1 MLHMALAGLLPILI
15 LSAVH
20 GLTPYLV
27 LIAID
32 GVAHAQGGWSE
43 QGSIQTTVGT
53 RLLGVFLPAA
63 LTLAASLAALL
74 WQRIELSRSS
84 ITPAHFGASRLFRL
98 LLLLASALAGAW
110 LIVVG
115 FPLVDPSFASGIAF
129 QFDRYVLT
137 LTLLS
142 LATLLSGLV
151 ARALAPGRLDPESHS
166 HGQWWRVSRV
176 AGLLFWYFFAGF
188 LLLYSASSLVS
199 AFMDDPLATVPVP
212 GSWLVDLNDH
222 VNRVLAMIAAGA
234 QRPVFGASPLIST
247 TWFVYFVAA
256 YVAMGLLFDSWH
268 EAARTDSRPIAWLCG
283 SPARIGLWIYETLY
297 ALLAT
302 LAAVPAVV
310 LLSLIIV
317 HVQNVGLPY

>member
-1 MLHMALAGLLPILI
+1 MALAGLLPILI
-15 LSAVH
+15 LSAVY

-63 LTLAASLAALL
+63 LTLAASLSAVL

-84 ITPAHFGASRLFRL
+84 ITPAHFGVSRPFRL

-115 FPLVDPSFASGIAF
+115 FPLVDPSFASGVAF
-129 QFDRYVLT
+129 QLDRNVLT

-142 LATLLSGLV
+142 LFILVSGLV
-151 ARALAPGRLDPESHS
+151 ARALAPGRPDEESRS
-166 HGQWWRVSRV
+166 LGLWRRVSRI
-176 AGLLFWYFFAGF
+176 AATLFGYLFAGF
-188 LLLYSASSLVS
+188 LIFYAASSLVS
-199 AFMDDPLATVPVP
+199 AFMDDPLGTVPVP

-222 VNRVLAMIAAGA
+222 VNRVLGMSAAGA
-234 QRPVFGASPLIST
+234 QRPAFGANPLIST
-247 TWFVYFVAA
+247 TWFVYFVSA
-256 YVAMGLLFDSWH
+256 YVAMCLQFGSWH
-268 EAARTDSRPIAWLCG
+268 EGERTESRPIAWLCE
-283 SPARIGLWIYETLY
+283 SPARFGLWIYESLY
-297 ALLAT
+297 ALIAT

-310 LLSLIIV
+310 LLSLITV
-317 HVQNVGLPY
+317 HVQNVGLPF